1 MNETWK
7 KAFDQIHAEPELKEH
22 TRAYLKEKVY
32 RTSARHASH
41 IRRLA
46 AASVFCLFLCA
57 AGVCYLFFT
66 PVTYISVDINPSLE
80 LGLNCFRRIITVEGY
95 NDDGASLADSLDL
108 KYLDYMDALDRIL
121 KSDTIETLLSG
132 DDVLSLTV
140 AGESETQNQEVL
152 QDMETSVSGYSN
164 VHCHSGDMEE
174 VHEAHSCG
182 MSFGKYQAFLIL
194 QELDPSVTSE
204 DVQDLSMHEIWSRIR
219 QLSGDSSDSSDTGGT
234 EDTSGIPENSGS
246 DDCSDVP
253 EDSGSDDC
261 SDVPEDSDDN
271 CSFSDSPTGNGA
283 GNGTSSGTDSDTS
296 GNGTGNPDTD
306 GSGAGS
312 SGGGN
317 SGNGN
322 SGSGHHHGEHH
333 E

>member
-80 LGLNCFRRIITVEGY
+80 LGLNCFRRIISVEGY

-121 KSDTIETLLSG
+121 KSDTIETLLAG
-132 DDVLSLTV
+132 DNVLSLTV

-246 DDCSDVP
+246 DDCSDIP

-271 CSFSDSPTGNGA
+271 CSFSDSLTGNGA
-283 GNGTSSGTDSDTS
+283 GNGTGNSGSDTS
-296 GNGTGNPDTD
+296 ENSTGNPDTD
-306 GSGAGS
+306 GSGAGN
-312 SGGGN
+312 SGG
-317 SGNGN
+317 GN

>member
-7 KAFDQIHAEPELKEH
+7 NTFDQIHAEPELKEH
-22 TRAYLKEKVY
+22 TKKYLSEKVY
-32 RTSARHASH
+32 RVHDRRVSLF
-41 IRRLA
+41 RRLA
-46 AASVFCLFLCA
+46 AASVLCLFLCA

-80 LGLNCFRRIITVEGY
+80 LGLNCFRRIVSVEGY
-95 NDDGASLADSLDL
+95 NDDGTSLADSLDL

-121 KSDTIETLLSG
+121 KSDTIGTLLSG

-140 AGESETQNQEVL
+140 AGESDTQNQEIL
-152 QDMETSVSGYSN
+152 QDVETSVSGYSN

-182 MSFGKYQAFLIL
+182 MSFGKYQAFQIL

-204 DVQDLSMHEIWSRIR
+204 DVQELTMREIWERIR
-219 QLSGDSSDSSDTGGT
+219 QLSNEDSGDA
-234 EDTSGIPENSGS
+234 SGS
-246 DDCSDVP
+246 DSNSAGNHADCAGQDP
-253 EDSGSDDC
+253 SGSGNSGAGSAC
-261 SDVPEDSDDN
+261 DDN
-271 CSFSDSPTGNGA
+271 FNPGI
-283 GNGTSSGTDSDTS
+283 SDTS
-296 GNGTGNPDTD
+296 GSGNGNSDSGNSDT
-306 GSGAGS
+306 SG
-312 SGGGN
+312 

-322 SGSGHHHGEHH
+322 SGSGTEHQGFGHHHGEEH

>member
-22 TRAYLKEKVY
+22 TSAYLKEKVY

-80 LGLNCFRRIITVEGY
+80 LGLNCFRRIISVEGY

-246 DDCSDVP
+246 DD
-253 EDSGSDDC
+253 
-261 SDVPEDSDDN
+261 N

-296 GNGTGNPDTD
+296 GNGTGNPDTN
-306 GSGAGS
+306 GSGAGN

>member
-57 AGVCYLFFT
+57 AGVCYLFFA

-80 LGLNCFRRIITVEGY
+80 LGLNCFRRIISVEGY

-121 KSDTIETLLSG
+121 KSDTIETLLAG
-132 DDVLSLTV
+132 DNVLSLTV

-246 DDCSDVP
+246 DDCSDIP

-261 SDVPEDSDDN
+261 SDVPEASDDN
-271 CSFSDSPTGNGA
+271 CSFSDSLTGNGA
-283 GNGTSSGTDSDTS
+283 GNGTGNSGSDTS
-296 GNGTGNPDTD
+296 ENSTGNPDTD
-306 GSGAGS
+306 GSGAGN
-312 SGGGN
+312 SGG
-317 SGNGN
+317 GN

>member
-57 AGVCYLFFT
+57 ASVCYLFFT

-80 LGLNCFRRIITVEGY
+80 LGLNCFRRIISVEGY

-121 KSDTIETLLSG
+121 KSDAIETLLAG
-132 DDVLSLTV
+132 DNVLSLTV

-152 QDMETSVSGYSN
+152 QGMETSVSGYSN

-253 EDSGSDDC
+253 EDS
-261 SDVPEDSDDN
+261 DDN
-271 CSFSDSPTGNGA
+271 CSFSDSSTGNGA

-296 GNGTGNPDTD
+296 GNGTGNPDTN
-306 GSGAGS
+306 GSGAGN

>member
-80 LGLNCFRRIITVEGY
+80 LGLNCFRRIISVEGY

-121 KSDTIETLLSG
+121 KSDTIETLLAG
-132 DDVLSLTV
+132 DNVLSLTV

-246 DDCSDVP
+246 DDCSDIP

-271 CSFSDSPTGNGA
+271 CSFSDSLTGNGA
-283 GNGTSSGTDSDTS
+283 GNGTGNSGSDTS
-296 GNGTGNPDTD
+296 ENSTGNPDTD
-306 GSGAGS
+306 GSGAGN

-317 SGNGN
+317 SGNG
-322 SGSGHHHGEHH
+322 HHHGEHH

>member
-22 TRAYLKEKVY
+22 TSAYLKEKVY

-80 LGLNCFRRIITVEGY
+80 LGLNCFRRIISVEGY
-95 NDDGASLADSLDL
+95 NDDGVSLADSLDL

-121 KSDTIETLLSG
+121 KSDTIETLLAG
-132 DDVLSLTV
+132 DNVLSLTV

-219 QLSGDSSDSSDTGGT
+219 QLSGDSSDSSNTGGT

-246 DDCSDVP
+246 DDCSDIP

-271 CSFSDSPTGNGA
+271 CSFSDSLTGNGA
-283 GNGTSSGTDSDTS
+283 GNGTGNSGSDTS
-296 GNGTGNPDTD
+296 ENSTDNPDTD
-306 GSGAGS
+306 GSGAGN
-312 SGGGN
+312 SGG
-317 SGNGN
+317 GN

>member
-57 AGVCYLFFT
+57 AGVCYLFFA

-80 LGLNCFRRIITVEGY
+80 LGLNCFRRIISVEGY

-121 KSDTIETLLSG
+121 KSDTIETLLAG
-132 DDVLSLTV
+132 DNVLSLTV

-219 QLSGDSSDSSDTGGT
+219 QLSGDSSDSSNTGGT
-234 EDTSGIPENSGS
+234 EDTSGIPENSGW
-246 DDCSDVP
+246 DDCSDIP

-271 CSFSDSPTGNGA
+271 CSFSDSLTGNGA
-283 GNGTSSGTDSDTS
+283 GNGTGNSGSDTS
-296 GNGTGNPDTD
+296 ENSTGNPDTD
-306 GSGAGS
+306 GSGAGN
-312 SGGGN
+312 SGG
-317 SGNGN
+317 GN

>member
-80 LGLNCFRRIITVEGY
+80 LGLNCFRRIISVEGY

-246 DDCSDVP
+246 DDCSDIP

>member
-80 LGLNCFRRIITVEGY
+80 LGLNCFRRIISVEGY

-271 CSFSDSPTGNGA
+271 CSFSDSPTGNGD
-283 GNGTSSGTDSDTS
+283 GNGTSS
-296 GNGTGNPDTD
+296 
-306 GSGAGS
+306 
-312 SGGGN
+312 
-317 SGNGN
+317 
-322 SGSGHHHGEHH
+322 
-333 E
+333 

>member
-57 AGVCYLFFT
+57 ASVCYLFFT

-80 LGLNCFRRIITVEGY
+80 LGLNCFRRIISVEGY

-121 KSDTIETLLSG
+121 KSDAIETLLAG
-132 DDVLSLTV
+132 DNVLSLTV

-152 QDMETSVSGYSN
+152 QGMETSVSGYSN

-253 EDSGSDDC
+253 EDS
-261 SDVPEDSDDN
+261 DDN
-271 CSFSDSPTGNGA
+271 CSFSDSSTGNGA

-296 GNGTGNPDTD
+296 GNGTGNPDTN
-306 GSGAGS
+306 GSGAGN
-312 SGGGN
+312 SGG
-317 SGNGN
+317 GN

>member
-80 LGLNCFRRIITVEGY
+80 LGLNCFRRIISVEGY

-121 KSDTIETLLSG
+121 KSDTIETLLAG
-132 DDVLSLTV
+132 DNVLSLTV

-246 DDCSDVP
+246 DDCSDIP

-271 CSFSDSPTGNGA
+271 CSFSDSLTGNGA
-283 GNGTSSGTDSDTS
+283 GNGTGNSGSDTS
-296 GNGTGNPDTD
+296 ENSAGNPDTD
-306 GSGAGS
+306 GSGAGN

-317 SGNGN
+317 SGNG
-322 SGSGHHHGEHH
+322 HHHGEHH

>member
-80 LGLNCFRRIITVEGY
+80 LGLNCFRRIISVEGY

-253 EDSGSDDC
+253 EDS
-261 SDVPEDSDDN
+261 DDN

>member
-80 LGLNCFRRIITVEGY
+80 LGLNCFRRIISVEGY

-121 KSDTIETLLSG
+121 KSDTIETLLAG
-132 DDVLSLTV
+132 DNVLSLTV

-246 DDCSDVP
+246 DDCSDIP

-271 CSFSDSPTGNGA
+271 CSFSDSLTGNGA
-283 GNGTSSGTDSDTS
+283 GNGTGNSGSDTS
-296 GNGTGNPDTD
+296 ENSTGNPDTD
-306 GSGAGS
+306 GSGAGN

-317 SGNGN
+317 PGN
-322 SGSGHHHGEHH
+322 GHHHGEHH

>member
-57 AGVCYLFFT
+57 AGVCYLFFA

-80 LGLNCFRRIITVEGY
+80 LGLNCFRRSISVEGY

-121 KSDTIETLLSG
+121 KSDTIETLLAG
-132 DDVLSLTV
+132 DNVLSLTV

-246 DDCSDVP
+246 DDCSDIP

-261 SDVPEDSDDN
+261 SDVPEDSADN
-271 CSFSDSPTGNGA
+271 CSFSDSLTGNGA
-283 GNGTSSGTDSDTS
+283 GNGTGNSGSDTS
-296 GNGTGNPDTD
+296 ENSTGNPDTD
-306 GSGAGS
+306 GSGAGN
-312 SGGGN
+312 SGG
-317 SGNGN
+317 GN

>member
-57 AGVCYLFFT
+57 AGVCYLFFA

-80 LGLNCFRRIITVEGY
+80 LGLNCFRRIISVEGY

-121 KSDTIETLLSG
+121 KSDTIETLLAG
-132 DDVLSLTV
+132 DNVLSLTV

-246 DDCSDVP
+246 DDCSDIP

-271 CSFSDSPTGNGA
+271 CSFSDSLTGNGA
-283 GNGTSSGTDSDTS
+283 GNGTGNSGSDTS
-296 GNGTGNPDTD
+296 ENSTGNPDTD
-306 GSGAGS
+306 GSGAGN
-312 SGGGN
+312 SGG
-317 SGNGN
+317 GN

>member
-80 LGLNCFRRIITVEGY
+80 LGLNCFRRIISVEGY

-121 KSDTIETLLSG
+121 KSDTIETLLAG
-132 DDVLSLTV
+132 DNVLSLTV

-152 QDMETSVSGYSN
+152 QNMETSVSGYSN

-246 DDCSDVP
+246 DDCSDIP

-271 CSFSDSPTGNGA
+271 CSFSDSLTGNGA
-283 GNGTSSGTDSDTS
+283 GNGTGNSGSDTS
-296 GNGTGNPDTD
+296 ENSTGNPDTD
-306 GSGAGS
+306 GSGAGN

-317 SGNGN
+317 SGNG
-322 SGSGHHHGEHH
+322 HHHGEHH

>member
-57 AGVCYLFFT
+57 AGVCYLFFA

-80 LGLNCFRRIITVEGY
+80 LGLNCFRRIISVEGY

-121 KSDTIETLLSG
+121 KSDTIETLLAG
-132 DDVLSLTV
+132 DNVLSLTV

-234 EDTSGIPENSGS
+234 EDTSGIPEDSGS
-246 DDCSDVP
+246 DDCSDIP

-271 CSFSDSPTGNGA
+271 CSFSDSLTGNGA
-283 GNGTSSGTDSDTS
+283 GNGTGNSGSDTS
-296 GNGTGNPDTD
+296 ENSTGNPDTD
-306 GSGAGS
+306 GSGAGN
-312 SGGGN
+312 SGG
-317 SGNGN
+317 GN

>member
-32 RTSARHASH
+32 QTSARHASH

-46 AASVFCLFLCA
+46 VASMFCLFLCA

-80 LGLNCFRRIITVEGY
+80 LGLNCFRRIISVEGY

-121 KSDTIETLLSG
+121 KSDTIETLLAG
-132 DDVLSLTV
+132 DNVLSLTV

-246 DDCSDVP
+246 DDCSDIP

-271 CSFSDSPTGNGA
+271 CSFSDSLTGNGA
-283 GNGTSSGTDSDTS
+283 GNGTGNSGSDTS
-296 GNGTGNPDTD
+296 ENSTGNPDTD
-306 GSGAGS
+306 GSGAGN
-312 SGGGN
+312 SGG
-317 SGNGN
+317 GN

>member
-80 LGLNCFRRIITVEGY
+80 LGLNCFRRIISVEGY
-95 NDDGASLADSLDL
+95 NDAGASLADSLDL

-219 QLSGDSSDSSDTGGT
+219 QLSGDSSDSSDTCGT
-234 EDTSGIPENSGS
+234 EDTSGIPEN
-246 DDCSDVP
+246 
-253 EDSGSDDC
+253 SGSDDC

-296 GNGTGNPDTD
+296 GNGTGNPDTN
-306 GSGAGS
+306 GSGAGN

>member
-80 LGLNCFRRIITVEGY
+80 LGLNCFRRIISVEGY

-121 KSDTIETLLSG
+121 KSDTIETLLAG
-132 DDVLSLTV
+132 DNVLSLTV

-152 QDMETSVSGYSN
+152 QGMETSVSGYSN

-253 EDSGSDDC
+253 EDS
-261 SDVPEDSDDN
+261 DDN
-271 CSFSDSPTGNGA
+271 CSFSDSLTGNGA
-283 GNGTSSGTDSDTS
+283 GNGTGNSGSDTS
-296 GNGTGNPDTD
+296 ENNTGNPDTD
-306 GSGAGS
+306 GSGAGN
-312 SGGGN
+312 SGG
-317 SGNGN
+317 GN

>member
-57 AGVCYLFFT
+57 AGVCYLFFA

-80 LGLNCFRRIITVEGY
+80 LGLHCFRRIISVEGY

-121 KSDTIETLLSG
+121 KSDTIETLLAG
-132 DDVLSLTV
+132 DNVLSLTV

-246 DDCSDVP
+246 DDCSDIP

-261 SDVPEDSDDN
+261 SDVPEASDDN
-271 CSFSDSPTGNGA
+271 CSFSDSLTGNGA
-283 GNGTSSGTDSDTS
+283 GNGTGNSGSDTS
-296 GNGTGNPDTD
+296 ENSTGNPDTD
-306 GSGAGS
+306 GSGAGN
-312 SGGGN
+312 SGG
-317 SGNGN
+317 GN

>member
-32 RTSARHASH
+32 QTSARHASH

-46 AASVFCLFLCA
+46 VASMFCLFLCA

-80 LGLNCFRRIITVEGY
+80 LGLNCFRRIISVEGY

-246 DDCSDVP
+246 DDCSDIP

-271 CSFSDSPTGNGA
+271 CSFSDSLTGNGA
-283 GNGTSSGTDSDTS
+283 GNGTGNSGSDTS
-296 GNGTGNPDTD
+296 ENSTGNPDTD
-306 GSGAGS
+306 GSGAGN
-312 SGGGN
+312 SGG
-317 SGNGN
+317 GN

>member
-32 RTSARHASH
+32 WTSARHASH

-80 LGLNCFRRIITVEGY
+80 LGLNCFRRIISVEGY
-95 NDDGASLADSLDL
+95 NDDGASLSDSLDL

-121 KSDTIETLLSG
+121 KSDTIETLLAG
-132 DDVLSLTV
+132 DNVLSLTV

-246 DDCSDVP
+246 DDCSDIP

-271 CSFSDSPTGNGA
+271 CSFSDSLTGNGA
-283 GNGTSSGTDSDTS
+283 GNGTGNSGSDTS
-296 GNGTGNPDTD
+296 ENSTGNPDTD
-306 GSGAGS
+306 GSGAGN
-312 SGGGN
+312 SGG
-317 SGNGN
+317 GN

>member
-57 AGVCYLFFT
+57 AGVCYLFFA

-80 LGLNCFRRIITVEGY
+80 LGLNCFRRIISVEGY

-121 KSDTIETLLSG
+121 KSDTIETLLAG
-132 DDVLSLTV
+132 DNVLSLTV

-219 QLSGDSSDSSDTGGT
+219 QLSGDSSDSSDTGET

-246 DDCSDVP
+246 DDCSDIP

-271 CSFSDSPTGNGA
+271 CSFSDSLTGNGA
-283 GNGTSSGTDSDTS
+283 GNGTGNSGSDTS
-296 GNGTGNPDTD
+296 ENSTGNPDTD
-306 GSGAGS
+306 GSGAGN
-312 SGGGN
+312 SGG
-317 SGNGN
+317 GN

>member
-80 LGLNCFRRIITVEGY
+80 LGLNCFRRIISVEGY

-204 DVQDLSMHEIWSRIR
+204 DVQDLSMHEIWSRIL

>member
-7 KAFDQIHAEPELKEH
+7 KVFDQIHAEPELKEH

-46 AASVFCLFLCA
+46 VVSMLCLFLCA

-80 LGLNCFRRIITVEGY
+80 LGLNCFRRIISVEGY

-246 DDCSDVP
+246 DDCSDI
-253 EDSGSDDC
+253 
-261 SDVPEDSDDN
+261 PEDSDDN

-296 GNGTGNPDTD
+296 GNGTGNPDTN
-306 GSGAGS
+306 GSGAGN

>member
-46 AASVFCLFLCA
+46 AASVCCLFLCA

-80 LGLNCFRRIITVEGY
+80 LGLNCFRRIISVEGY

-121 KSDTIETLLSG
+121 KSDTIETLLAG
-132 DDVLSLTV
+132 DNVLSLTV

-271 CSFSDSPTGNGA
+271 CSFSDSLTGNGA
-283 GNGTSSGTDSDTS
+283 GNGTGNSGSDTS
-296 GNGTGNPDTD
+296 ENSAGNPDTD
-306 GSGAGS
+306 GSGAGN

-317 SGNGN
+317 SGNG
-322 SGSGHHHGEHH
+322 HHHGEHH